1 MNYVTDDTMNAY
13 LRSVQPMY
21 DGVLGEIQKEAI
33 AAEVPIVPPEVA
45 RLLSVLLTMQKPKNI
60 LEIGTAVAFSA
71 GLMCRYLPEEG
82 TVTTIDRYEVML
94 KDARVN
100 IKRMGLEDKIK
111 ILEGDAADILQTL
124 EGPYDVIFMDA
135 AKGQYIHWLPDILRL
150 LSTGGVLVSYN
161 VLQDGD
167 IIESRFAVERRNRT
181 IHARMRE
188 YLYTLTHMPEF
199 QTSVVPIGDGV
210 ALSVK
215 R

>member
-1 MNYVTDDTMNAY
+1 MMDQDRITQYIHSLDQGHGAFCD
-13 LRSVQPMY
+13 Q
-21 DGVLGEIQKEAI
+21 I
-33 AAEVPIVPPEVA
+33 AKTARTGRVPIIRKETANFLQAMVA
-45 RLLSVLLTMQKPKNI
+45 AKQPKRI
-60 LEIGTAVAFSA
+60 LEVGTAVGYSA
-71 GLMCRYLPEEG
+71 LLMAQVMPEG
-82 TVTTIDRYEVML
+82 TNIITIEKYEPRIPV
-94 KDARVN
+94 AR
-100 IKRMGLEDKIK
+100 RHF
-111 ILEGDAADILQTL
+111 GDAGEILKEL
-124 EGPYDVIFMDA
+124 DGSFDFIFMDA

-150 LSTGGVLVSYN
+150 LSTGGVLFSDN

-215 R
+215 G